1 MITTGVTGR
10 PWRASITDWGA
21 IEPWDDVP
29 TLNWFVAADD
39 RWHVAAEETSVRQRR
54 VEGTAVTETRVRVPS
69 GDVVQRI
76 YSVADAGGLTIVEFE
91 NESPMAVAVAF
102 DRSDVLT
109 ERPIV
114 DMPIEGIDLPDGA
127 FVVPLGHQAT
137 TRIAL
142 AHGEQRSGPIP
153 AGVATMTQVVRG
165 WLSLTERASRFVL
178 PDGERGSLLAEAITA
193 ERCEV
198 ALGSIPRADD
208 DPAGFAL
215 ALGELVRMG
224 EPPDHWMPELVDA
237 VEALGPD
244 DGWDAEVALV
254 AAGHVLSAA
263 GERRARRDLERMVGR
278 RTPAIA
284 PDDPPDGLRSIA
296 WLESRLARG
305 GALLPAGMPG
315 DWLGQSVDV
324 YGIPTA
330 PGSEVSFAIR
340 WHGERPAVLWEQTG
354 APVELSAPA
363 VAPEWRSSE
372 TKGETLWPRP
382 PGAEPVAP
390 DTIPVDPDAA
400 TPTPEAT
407 SASGADIDIDVDPEP
422 GSFS

>member
-1 MITTGVTGR
+1 MITTGVTGQL
-10 PWRASITDWGA
+10 WRASITGWGA

-29 TLNWFVAADD
+29 ALDWFVAADD
-39 RWHVAAEETSVRQRR
+39 RWHVVAEETSVRQRR
-54 VEGTAVTETRVRVPS
+54 IEGTAVTETRVRVPS

-102 DRSDVLT
+102 DRRDVLT

-127 FVVPLGHQAT
+127 FVVPLGHQAS
-137 TRIAL
+137 TRIAVV
-142 AHGEQRSGPIP
+142 HGEQRSGPIP
-153 AGVATMTQVVRG
+153 AGVATLPQVVRG

-198 ALGSIPRADD
+198 ALGAIPRADD

-224 EPPDHWMPELVDA
+224 ERPDHWMPELVDA

-244 DGWDAEVALV
+244 AGWDAEVALA

-263 GERRARRDLERMVGR
+263 GEGRARRDLDRITGR
-278 RTPAIA
+278 RAPASA
-284 PDDPPDGLRSIA
+284 PDDPPAGLRSIA
-296 WLESRLARG
+296 WLESRLVRD
-305 GALLPAGMPG
+305 GALLPSGMPG

-324 YGIPTA
+324 YGIPTV
-330 PGSEVSFAIR
+330 PGSAVSFAIR
-340 WHGERPAVLWEQTG
+340 WHGERPAMLWEQTG
-354 APVELSAPA
+354 APVELSAPV
-363 VAPEWRSSE
+363 VAPEWRSSDM
-372 TKGETLWPRP
+372 KGETLWPRP
-382 PGAEPVAP
+382 PGAESLVP
-390 DTIPVDPDAA
+390 DIVPIDPGAASSSPDAA
-400 TPTPEAT
+400 P
-407 SASGADIDIDVDPEP
+407 SSGAGIDLDTEP

>member
-10 PWRASITDWGA
+10 PWRASITEWGA
-21 IEPWDDVP
+21 IQPWDDVP
-29 TLNWFVAADD
+29 ALDWFVAADD

-54 VEGTAVTETRVRVPS
+54 IEGTPVVETRLRVPS

-76 YSVADAGGLTIVEFE
+76 FSVADSGGLTIVEFE

-102 DRSDVLT
+102 DRRDVLT

-114 DMPIEGIDLPDGA
+114 DVPIEGIELPDGA
-127 FVVPLGHQAT
+127 FVIPLGHQAAA
-137 TRIAL
+137 RVAVV
-142 AHGEQRSGPIP
+142 HGEQRSGPIP
-153 AGVATMTQVVRG
+153 AGVSTMTQVVRG

-178 PDGERGSLLAEAITA
+178 PDGERGSMLAEAITA
-193 ERCEV
+193 ERCEI
-198 ALGSIPRADD
+198 ALGSIPRAGD

-237 VEALGPD
+237 VEALGPAAT
-244 DGWDAEVALV
+244 WDADVALS
-254 AAGHVLSAA
+254 AAGRVLSIA
-263 GERRARRDLERMVGR
+263 GERRARRDLDRIIGR
-278 RTPAIA
+278 RTASAP
-284 PDDPPDGLRSIA
+284 PDDPPGGVRAIA
-296 WLESRLARG
+296 WLESRLASA
-305 GALLPAGMPG
+305 GALLPGGMPV

-324 YGIPTA
+324 YGVPTV
-330 PGSEVSFAIR
+330 PGSAVSFAIR

-354 APVELSAPA
+354 APVELCAPVVAPA
-363 VAPEWRSSE
+363 WRS
-372 TKGETLWPRP
+372 TDVKGETLWPRP

-390 DTIPVDPDAA
+390 DAGPDDGAAGQPDPD
-400 TPTPEAT
+400 PRPV
-407 SASGADIDIDVDPEP
+407 SGVEIDLDTDP